1 MQAATLDVITDLFF
15 CNNFPTFVIQMD
27 KRMETSIIRIGNS
40 KGIII
45 PAAILKK
52 LGLKEGSKVTLKEKE
67 DGTYALSFAPEE
79 EPYTGPFTGP
89 FKALKDIVDPDAFG
103 GRDLDPVEYVRQL
116 RSSEGRE
123 KRKLPWDDDE

>member
-1 MQAATLDVITDLFF
+1 MSVVTDLFF

-52 LGLKEGSKVTLKEKE
+52 LGLKDGSKVTLKEKE
-67 DGTYALSFAPEE
+67 DGSYALCATEE

-89 FKALKDIVDPDAFG
+89 FKALKDLVDPDAFG
-103 GRDLDPVEYVRQL
+103 GRDLDPVEFVRQL
-116 RSSEGRE
+116 RSDEGVE
-123 KRKLPWDDDE
+123 KRKLPWDDE

>member
-1 MQAATLDVITDLFF
+1 MQAATLDVVTDLFF

-45 PAAILKK
+45 PAGILKK

-67 DGTYALSFAPEE
+67 DGSYALCATEE

-89 FKALKDIVDPDAFG
+89 FKALKDLVDPDAFG
-103 GRDLDPVEYVRQL
+103 GRDLDPVEFVRQL
-116 RSSEGRE
+116 RSDEGVE

>member
-1 MQAATLDVITDLFF
+1 MSVVTDLFF

-67 DGTYALSFAPEE
+67 DGSYALCATEE

-89 FKALKDIVDPDAFG
+89 FKALKDLVDPDAFG
-103 GRDLDPVEYVRQL
+103 GRDLDPVEFVRQL
-116 RSSEGRE
+116 RSDEGVE
-123 KRKLPWDDDE
+123 KRKLPWDDE

>member
-1 MQAATLDVITDLFF
+1 MSVVTDLFF

-45 PAAILKK
+45 PAGILKK

-67 DGTYALSFAPEE
+67 DGSYALCATEE

-89 FKALKDIVDPDAFG
+89 FKALKDLVDPDAFG
-103 GRDLDPVEYVRQL
+103 GRDLDPVEFVRQL
-116 RSSEGRE
+116 RSDEGVE
-123 KRKLPWDDDE
+123 KRKLPWDDE